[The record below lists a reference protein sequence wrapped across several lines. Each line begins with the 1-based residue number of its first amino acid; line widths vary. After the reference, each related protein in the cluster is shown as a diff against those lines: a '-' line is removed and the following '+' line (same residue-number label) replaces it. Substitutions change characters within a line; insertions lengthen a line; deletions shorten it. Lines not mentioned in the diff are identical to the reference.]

1 MQRRSHV
8 ALERRQDLR
17 GYHRVCSTN
26 PRPFGEGDT
35 WGDPVIDDQTTTPP
49 GDPDLGDRYIVPCG
63 ATGAWAD
70 HVGDI
75 AEWVGNKWT
84 FKVPKPGETVWVI
97 ARNRFTSLVATN
109 MLEGPTTVSTAEF
122 WLPHHIID
130 ESHTIF
136 PRLVISATNTPP
148 SFPGLYA
155 HYRVTATATG
165 VWAGQENKLAVSVC
179 DRLTMARIW
188 AFIPPVEGMLI
199 WDATD
204 NDYYYF
210 DGTIW
215 KLFELPHYLNDH
227 LDTNFPD
234 PVDGAVITWD
244 EDTQYFIATPP
255 ATAPVGDHTL
265 GVPHSNVDDAVDSAP
280 VGYYLTVVGSPGQWA
295 ATPPP
300 SSGGSGPGGA
310 ITIPDVTDLQDELDD
325 LQDQIDGLGGG
336 GGGGGGAQIGIVYW
350 PSPSGPWTVHT
361 GTGFSV
367 TNTAGGTLT
376 FDSAISCAWGF
387 SDDGEFRCFQPP
399 PSSSTTWIF
408 SLGSPPPTAEYF
420 SFTFQS

>member
-63 ATGAWAD
+63 ATGVWAD

-75 AEWVGNKWT
+75 AEWVGNKWV
-84 FKVPKPGETVWVI
+84 FKIPTPGETVWVI
-97 ARNRFTSLVATN
+97 ARNRFTTLVATN
-109 MLEGPTTVSTAEF
+109 MLEGPTTVATAEF

-204 NDYYYF
+204 NDYWYF
-210 DGTIW
+210 DGTVW
-215 KLFELPHYLNDH
+215 KLFELPHHLNDH
-227 LDTNFPD
+227 LDTNFPN

-244 EDTQYFIATPP
+244 EGTGYFIAVPP
-255 ATAPVGDHTL
+255 ASAPVGDHTL
-265 GVPHSNVDDAVDSAP
+265 GVPHSNVDDGVDSAP
-280 VGYYLTVVGSPGQWA
+280 VGYVLTVVGSPGQWA
-295 ATPPP
+295 AAPLPAPGDPEYPDLTIDDI
-300 SSGGSGPGGA
+300 GGLDA
-310 ITIPDVTDLQDELDD
+310 VLDD
-325 LQDQIDGLGGG
+325 LQDQIDTIDGGG
-336 GGGGGGAQIGIVYW
+336 GGGGSSVILGVVEW
-350 PSPSGPWTVHT
+350 DSGPQVYSSSPPGAFTVSATSGLTIMFT
-361 GTGFSV
+361 GGSKTV
-367 TNTAGGTLT
+367 
-376 FDSAISCAWGF
+376 AWGV
-387 SDDGEFRCFQPP
+387 SDDNQNRFKVLPASNTWVPDF
-399 PSSSTTWIF
+399 SSTPGWF
-408 SLGSPPPTAEYF
+408 AF
-420 SFTFQS
+420 VAM